1 MQDPIKNSLSRKL
14 LISILLLAAI
24 LRIQG
29 IFWGIPVFD
38 PLVHSYHPDEPK
50 IIRGA
55 YLFPRDILTNTDFRY
70 PTFYH
75 YFLGALSFPLK
86 STFEN
91 SGWSSDIYKI
101 YLAILGRF
109 MSVLLGMG
117 AIFLTFV
124 VAKRLYNEK
133 VGLLS
138 ALFLSLCLYH
148 VQNSAWATLDV
159 PNSFFFILTFYF
171 AFRIYEVP
179 TSKFYFLTGV
189 SLGILVG
196 TKYFGGVSLISIL
209 ILHYYRTLKS
219 EERIL
224 PNIFRVSFSKN
235 LWLLFLSAG
244 VTFLLTTPGIL
255 LKPMDFISSQSYELT
270 RASGMRYQLVF
281 GFSVFP
287 SLIKNFVR
295 ATDPFLSLFMFLGLI
310 YPFRKSWD
318 REIPVL
324 VPIIAIFI
332 CFGALTSRHLIAVL
346 PLTSI
351 LGANAVFHLYE
362 TKRFLSKP
370 VWGSLLTLWIIFAIT
385 YNEAGILLRKDDT
398 RTKAAHYIEENIPS
412 GTTIGATSIGDYPRW
427 SWELPKI
434 DTEKYRIVDAL
445 EKPEFIIFTSYD
457 YVEMEKALS
466 SNKLHDYK
474 WDSKYDKEWY
484 QAHAPSEEVF
494 RFYDDILNG
503 KGEKYKYRLIK
514 KFEKSIFIPI
524 EFPPPQI
531 RIYER
536 VED

>member
-1 MQDPIKNSLSRKL
+1 M
-14 LISILLLAAI
+14 
-24 LRIQG
+24 
-29 IFWGIPVFD
+29 
-38 PLVHSYHPDEPK
+38 
-50 IIRGA
+50 
-55 YLFPRDILTNTDFRY
+55 
-70 PTFYH
+70 
-75 YFLGALSFPLK
+75 
-86 STFEN
+86 
-91 SGWSSDIYKI
+91 
-101 YLAILGRF
+101 
-109 MSVLLGMG
+109 
-117 AIFLTFV
+117 
-124 VAKRLYNEK
+124 
-133 VGLLS
+133 
-138 ALFLSLCLYH
+138 
-148 VQNSAWATLDV
+148 
-159 PNSFFFILTFYF
+159 
-171 AFRIYEVP
+171 YEVP

-196 TKYFGGVSLISIL
+196 TKYFGGIILISIL

-219 EERIL
+219 KEKRL
-224 PNIFRVSFSKN
+224 SNIFKVSFSKN

-270 RASGMRYQLVF
+270 RASGMRYQLIF

-287 SLIKNFVR
+287 SLIKNFIR

-310 YPFRKSWD
+310 YPFRKRWD
-318 REIPVL
+318 REIPLL
-324 VPIIAIFI
+324 VPIILIFI

-370 VWGSLLTLWIIFAIT
+370 VLVSLLTLWIIFAT
-385 YNEAGILLRKDDT
+385 AYNEGGILLRKDDT
-398 RTKAAHYIEENIPS
+398 RTKAAHYIEQNIPIGS
-412 GTTIGATSIGDYPRW
+412 TIGANSIGDYPRG

-445 EKPEFIIFTSYD
+445 EKPEFIILTSYGN
-457 YVEMEKALS
+457 VKMEKALS

-474 WDSKYDKEWY
+474 WDPKYAKEWY
-484 QAHAPSEEVF
+484 QAHPPSEEVF
-494 RFYDDILNG
+494 RFYDDILNE

-514 KFEKSIFIPI
+514 KFEKNIFIPI

-536 VED
+536 AED